1 MDNLSDGQCQTI
13 DSWKFFYKF
22 CGARLLGN
30 PHISAFGKQMRWI
43 ILYSFGSR
51 IIAIVISQ
59 SLWICFS
66 FVIHRHSSP
75 PLIVIPFYAQSKNLS
90 SKYYNCRTI
99 LVYGKHTGSDRASN
113 VTKDVSIYAMW
124 LKKQGVGKLDVHVFG
139 DFCSGTPT
147 TSISLNKMRKKTNN
161 ANGFSNN
168 NARGWWIR
176 NHRPK
181 TKSNYSV

>member
-1 MDNLSDGQCQTI
+1 MASVEQSIRGSCFQLNSFLETDEICRLYVRC
-13 DSWKFFYKF
+13 F
-22 CGARLLGN
+22 CENIYFSVR
-30 PHISAFGKQMRWI
+30 AFGKQMRWI

-51 IIAIVISQ
+51 MIAIVISQ

-90 SKYYNCRTI
+90 SKYYNCWTV
-99 LVYGKHTGSDRASN
+99 LVHGKHTGSDGASN

-139 DFCSGTPT
+139 DYCSGTPT
-147 TSISLNKMRKKTNN
+147 TSISPIEMRKKNEQCK
-161 ANGFSNN
+161 
-168 NARGWWIR
+168 R
-176 NHRPK
+176 
-181 TKSNYSV
+181 VL